1 MKHLCRH
8 CSSSLTDVAIDLG
21 HQPLSNN
28 YLTKDDLLKEE
39 VFYPLKVYVCK
50 KCWLVQ
56 LPKYLEANEIFRK
69 DYAYFSSTSTSWCA
83 HAKDFVN
90 KSAKKLNLNEKSFVV
105 EIASNDGY
113 LLQYLK
119 N

>member
-1 MKHLCRH
+1 M
-8 CSSSLTDVAIDLG
+8 
-21 HQPLSNN
+21 
-28 YLTKDDLLKEE
+28 
-39 VFYPLKVYVCK
+39 YVKNVGQFNCF
-50 KCWLVQ
+50 
-56 LPKYLEANEIFRK
+56 KYLEANEIFRK

-113 LLQYLK
+113 LFAVF
-119 N
+119 